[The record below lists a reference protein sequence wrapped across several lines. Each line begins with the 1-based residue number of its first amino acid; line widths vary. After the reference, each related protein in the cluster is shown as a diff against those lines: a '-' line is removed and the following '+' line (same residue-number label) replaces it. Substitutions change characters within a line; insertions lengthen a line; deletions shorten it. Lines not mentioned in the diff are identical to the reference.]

1 MKLLREERGIAILYT
16 TLLIPTFLVLL
27 AFVVELGSLRMMR
40 ARLLSAADLA
50 ATSAVT
56 EQDRD
61 ALAATG
67 RYEVAAAA
75 ADVARALLA
84 QELRPLAPLLAPGHS
99 ADEVASGADVVVLR
113 AGAYDLASARRYEA
127 PTVRIAFTAPV
138 RTPLLVLGGL
148 RDVTELRILA
158 AASAR

>member
-1 MKLLREERGIAILYT
+1 MNFFRDERGIAVLYT
-16 TLLIPTFLVLL
+16 TLLIPTFLILL

-40 ARLLSAADLA
+40 ARLVSAADIA
-50 ATSAVT
+50 ATAATT
-56 EQDRD
+56 EQDRA

-67 RYEVAAAA
+67 RYEIAASA
-75 ADVARALLA
+75 ADVARELLA

-99 ADEVASGADVVVLR
+99 PDEVASGADVAVLR
-113 AGAYDLASARRYEA
+113 AGAYDPASARRYDA
-127 PTVRIAFTAPV
+127 PTVRIAFTVPV

-148 RDVTELRILA
+148 RDATELRILA